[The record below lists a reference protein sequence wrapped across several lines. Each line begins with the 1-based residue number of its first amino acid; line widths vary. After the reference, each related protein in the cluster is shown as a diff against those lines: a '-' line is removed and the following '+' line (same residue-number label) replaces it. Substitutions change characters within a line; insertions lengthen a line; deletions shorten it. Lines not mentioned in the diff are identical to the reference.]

1 MELSASKAI
10 MGAWLAL
17 LLCVSG
23 TSARADAIPYP
34 TPGVLN
40 PAVYNFTAVATGDII
55 AYFAGST
62 ASFENLLGMQVN
74 GGPVGSFGLN
84 NHTSAIGDSFNLG
97 SVTAGDVVT
106 FVMRN
111 TSPGIGDA
119 FSDPALNGP
128 YDFAAA
134 GAGIQHVYATNY
146 TVTSPIIGAIGAIP
160 AGIYVGWEDIPSNN
174 PQFPFIPDFD
184 YDDLTFVFTN
194 TSIVVPA
201 PIAGAGLPGLIL
213 ACGGLL
219 ALARRRRKL
228 VV

>member
-1 MELSASKAI
+1 MGLNASKAI
-10 MGAWLAL
+10 MGASLAL
-17 LLCVSG
+17 FLCGSG

-34 TPGVLN
+34 TAGVVN
-40 PAVYNFTAVATGDII
+40 PAPYTFTATATGDIT

-84 NHTSAIGDSFNLG
+84 NQTSTVGDSFNLG
-97 SVTAGDVVT
+97 SVTAGDVLT

-119 FSDPALNGP
+119 FSNPALNGP
-128 YDFAAA
+128 YDFGAA
-134 GAGIQHVYATNY
+134 GAGIQHVYATDY
-146 TVTSPIIGAIGAIP
+146 TVTSPIIGPIGAIP

-174 PQFPFIPDFD
+174 PQFPFISDLD

-194 TSIVVPA
+194 TSIAVPG
-201 PIAGAGLPGLIL
+201 PIVGAGLPGLIL
-213 ACGGLL
+213 AGGGLL
-219 ALARRRRKL
+219 GWWRRRQKTA
-228 VV
+228 